1 MAVLYCHF
9 HLGQPVSVAMAQLS
23 KRHGHFREGMTGV
36 LDYGVE
42 LYLRDGEPKGL
53 DFLQWVE
60 RPDYDP
66 AQIKTDFRA
75 NWWGKL
81 LTDKV
86 LRRE

>member
-1 MAVLYCHF
+1 
-9 HLGQPVSVAMAQLS
+9 
-23 KRHGHFREGMTGV
+23 MTGV
-36 LDYGVE
+36 LDYAVD
-42 LYLRDGEPKGL
+42 LYLAEGEPKGL

-66 AQIKTDFRA
+66 KAIKATFRA

-81 LTDKV
+81 LTDRV